1 MTMLKVLVIDDAV
14 HIRRLIV
21 RMLNRAGVTTLE
33 ANDGVEGLEL
43 VKTHQPDVIT
53 CDIAMPFMDGYEFLE
68 TVKADPDLSHIPII
82 IITALGQLEETIKAT
97 ELGANACITK
107 PFSSSFLLEVI
118 NAHVEQTID
127 TDAF

>member
-1 MTMLKVLVIDDAV
+1 MLKVLVIDDAI

-21 RMLNRAGVTTLE
+21 RMLERAGIATLE

-43 VKTHQPDVIT
+43 VKAHKPDVVT
-53 CDIAMPFMDGYEFLE
+53 CDIAMPFMDGYEFLAAI
-68 TVKADPDLSHIPII
+68 KADPDLRHIPVI
-82 IITALGQLEETIKAT
+82 IITALGQLEETIRAT

-107 PFSSSFLLEVI
+107 PFSSSYLLEVI